1 VMSLS
6 QTYVKACL
14 PCDPLPSLE
23 NIMKTRSVF
32 LALFTV
38 ATFLAA
44 GCATEPTTETGRA
57 NLDTSIANTMK
68 KLNDQDPSLTDFLGK
83 SYAYVIFPTV
93 GSGGVVVGGSYG
105 HGEVFMGGKMI
116 GYADISQVTAGA
128 QIGGESFTE
137 IIAFENQDAL
147 QHFKDG
153 KLSLETTAS
162 AVLLKSGS
170 ASTSTYN
177 NGGFVVF
184 TQPREGAMAAA
195 VVGGQSFTYQPL

>member
-1 VMSLS
+1 
-6 QTYVKACL
+6 
-14 PCDPLPSLE
+14 
-23 NIMKTRSVF
+23 MKPRTSF
-32 LALFTV
+32 LALLT
-38 ATFLAA
+38 AAALLAA
-44 GCATEPTTETGRA
+44 GCATEPTTETGRE
-57 NLDTSIANTMK
+57 NLDTSVSRVMK
-68 KLNDQDPSLTDFLGK
+68 KLQDQDPSLTDFLGK

-105 HGEVFMGGKMI
+105 HGEVFKGGKMI

-137 IIAFENQDAL
+137 IIAFENQDAF
-147 QHFKDG
+147 QRFKDG

-162 AVLLKSGS
+162 AVLLKSGA
-170 ASTSTYN
+170 ASSSTYN
-177 NGGFVVF
+177 NGFVVF